1 MKTRGAVDVDALRAT
16 AWGGLITPAQLA
28 RVAAESNLRLIAAGD
43 AVCRKGEPVET
54 WIGVLDGLVKITS
67 VSPQGKTITFA
78 GVPPG
83 GWFGEGS
90 LLKPGLRPYDASA
103 LRESSIAYVPRSTF
117 NWLLDTSL
125 PFNRFLLRQLNERL
139 GQFIARV
146 EHDQLLGPD
155 ARVARAVAGLF
166 NPMLYPNNSMK
177 LSISQ
182 EEIGYLAGVSRQRA
196 NQALQV
202 LENAG
207 LLRVEYGGVT
217 VLALEK
223 LRSFEPSVAV

>member
-1 MKTRGAVDVDALRAT
+1 MKTRGSVDVEALRAT
-16 AWGGLITPAQLA
+16 VWAGLITPAQLA
-28 RVAAESNLRLIAAGD
+28 RVAEESTMRTIAAGD
-43 AVCRKGEPVET
+43 AVCHKGEPVEA
-54 WIGVLDGLVKITS
+54 WIGVLDGLAKITS

-103 LRESSIAYVPRSTF
+103 LRTSRIVYMPRSTF
-117 NWLLDTSL
+117 NWLLDNSL
-125 PFNRFLLRQLNERL
+125 PFNRFLLMQLNERL

-166 NPMLYPNNSMK
+166 NPVLYPNNNMK

-202 LENAG
+202 LEAAN

-217 VLALEK
+217 VLTLDK
-223 LRSFEPSVAV
+223 LRSFDPATS